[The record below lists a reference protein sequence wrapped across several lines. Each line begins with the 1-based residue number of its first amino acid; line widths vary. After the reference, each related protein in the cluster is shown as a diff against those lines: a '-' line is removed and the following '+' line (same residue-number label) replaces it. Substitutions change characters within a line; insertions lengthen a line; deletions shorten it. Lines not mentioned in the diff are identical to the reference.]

1 MDIALKSTA
10 QRALFVAACS
20 LAVTACSGTDEVQN
34 VAAPPSGPAA
44 PAPAPTPPPLPPA
57 PPPAPPPPP
66 APSPAPPPAPTLG
79 TASLQWDPVSASDL
93 AGYRVYFGT
102 ASRSYS
108 QARGAGAD
116 AGRTASFTVNNLQR
130 GITYYFAVTSYD
142 FAGNESAYSAEVTKR
157 ID

>member
-1 MDIALKSTA
+1 VDIALKSTA
-10 QRALFVAACS
+10 RLALFVAALS
-20 LAVTACSGTDEVQN
+20 LAVTACSGTDEVQDS
-34 VAAPPSGPAA
+34 AAPPSGSAS
-44 PAPAPTPPPLPPA
+44 PAPAPTPP
-57 PPPAPPPPP
+57 APPPPP
-66 APSPAPPPAPTLG
+66 PTAPTLG

-102 ASRSYS
+102 ASRTYS
-108 QARGAGAD
+108 QARGSGAD
-116 AGRTASFTVNNLQR
+116 AGRTASFTVNGLQR